1 MVRITPI
8 DFSSKHDILIRNFDG
23 SLQPMDEPFYE
34 SKIIAQGTWQIL
46 SDGDFSYLV
55 EGDDEAV
62 LIDSGYGSGNIREYC
77 KTLTKRPLSKILNTH
92 HHFDHTANNCYFDC
106 AYMSKETKKFATI
119 PSPSFD
125 GIDFPKDYTIVVIGA
140 GYIFHLG
147 NRDLETFELCDHAS
161 GSLLF
166 LDPKC
171 RILFSGDEIW
181 AQRKPLNGTVEHY
194 EKQLSVLAVRRGEY
208 DILCSGSDIIEAHW
222 VDRFLECARYILAG
236 HEGEKPVSSPEG
248 EKKILRPGE
257 IVIYDRRTPRPPDMK
272 LIPPDPTYTR
282 VMKYAGCE
290 ISYDIR
296 KIRD

>member
-1 MVRITPI
+1 MARIIPI

-34 SKIIAQGTWQIL
+34 SKPVAQGTWQIL

-77 KTLTKRPLSKILNTH
+77 KTLTQKPLSKILNTH

-106 AYMSKETKKFATI
+106 AYMSEETKKLVTI
-119 PSPSFD
+119 PFPSFE
-125 GIDFPKDYTIVVIGA
+125 GIDFPRDYPVVVIGE

-147 NRDLETFELCDHAS
+147 NRDLETFELCDHAP

-166 LDPKC
+166 LDKKC

-181 AQRKPLNGTVEHY
+181 AQRKPLHGTVEHY
-194 EKQLSVLAVRRGEY
+194 EKQLSVLAARRDEY
-208 DILCSGSDIIEAHW
+208 DTLCSGSDIIEAQW
-222 VDRFLECARYILAG
+222 VDRFLECSRYILAG
-236 HEGEKPVSSPEG
+236 HEGERPEPHPESSEKTVKIG
-248 EKKILRPGE
+248 ETI
-257 IVIYDRRTPRPPDMK
+257 IYDRKAPRPPDLK
-272 LIPPDPTYTR
+272 RVPPDPAYTR
-282 VMKYAGCE
+282 IMKYAGCE
-290 ISYDIR
+290 ITYDIR
-296 KIRD
+296 KVRE